1 MTPGPAGPRPGEAE
15 VVPVTSRAAVGTLVA
30 AVLLAAASLFQ
41 PPTSSAAP
49 ASVPPPAPAQR
60 WALLVGIND
69 YAGRTVDTYGG
80 IGDVRDMRRAL
91 VEAGWPEGNIVELTE
106 QHATAGRIRE
116 ALRWLAGQATGESM
130 SVFHYSGHVK
140 QIGGD
145 PDRDGEALDEH
156 LWGSDN
162 RFISDGEL
170 AASLRAVQGRVW
182 VNIAGCEA
190 AGFDDGLS
198 SGRHLLTASSREV
211 EKSYEHP
218 GWGTS
223 VFSGLLVD
231 RGMLRRSAHA
241 DPDGRISIQSAFAYA
256 AEHAPAVTARQSR
269 GPQHPVIA
277 GGDGSAWHLASPP
290 PPPPPA
296 APCFPLLCRR

>member
-1 MTPGPAGPRPGEAE
+1 MISRPL
-15 VVPVTSRAAVGTLVA
+15 AVGTVLA
-30 AVLLAAASLFQ
+30 AVLLAAAGLVHS
-41 PPTSSAAP
+41 PASSAAP
-49 ASVPPPAPAQR
+49 APVPPPAPVQR
-60 WALLVGIND
+60 WAVLVGIND

-80 IGDVRDMRRAL
+80 IGDVRDLRRVL

-106 QHATAGRIRE
+106 QHATAARIRE
-116 ALRWLAGQATGESM
+116 ALRWLAGRATGESM

-140 QIGGD
+140 QLSGD
-145 PDRDGEALDEH
+145 PDRDGEVLDEH

-182 VNIAGCEA
+182 VDIAGCEA

-198 SGRHLLTASSREV
+198 SPRHLFTASSREV

-218 GWGTS
+218 EWGTS

-231 RGMLRRSAHA
+231 RGLLRKGAAA
-241 DPDGRISIQSAFAYA
+241 DADGRISIQSAFAYA
-256 AEHAPAVTARQSR
+256 AEHAPTVTSRQSA

-277 GGDGSAWHLASPP
+277 GGDGSPWHLVAPP

-296 APCFPLLCRR
+296 PPCLPLLCSG

>member
-1 MTPGPAGPRPGEAE
+1 M
-15 VVPVTSRAAVGTLVA
+15 TSRPLAVGTVVA
-30 AVLLAAASLFQ
+30 AVLLAAASLVHA
-41 PPTSSAAP
+41 PTSSAAP
-49 ASVPPPAPAQR
+49 TPVDPPAPAQR
-60 WALLVGIND
+60 WAVLVGIND

-80 IGDVRDMRRAL
+80 IGDVRDLRRAL
-91 VEAGWPEGNIVELTE
+91 VGAGWPESNIVELTE

-116 ALRWLAGQATGESM
+116 ALRWLAGRATADSM

-140 QIGGD
+140 QLSGD
-145 PDRDGEALDEH
+145 PDRDGEGLDEH

-182 VNIAGCEA
+182 VDIAGCEA

-198 SGRHLLTASSREV
+198 SPRHLFTASSREV

-218 GWGTS
+218 EWGTS

-231 RGMLRRSAHA
+231 RGLLRKSAAA
-241 DPDGRISIQSAFAYA
+241 DGDGRISIQSAFAYA
-256 AEHAPAVTARQSR
+256 AEHAPTVTSRQSR
-269 GPQHPVIA
+269 GPQHPVMA
-277 GGDGSAWHLASPP
+277 GGDGSPWHLLSPP

-296 APCFPLLCRR
+296 PPCFPLLCSGK

>member
-1 MTPGPAGPRPGEAE
+1 M
-15 VVPVTSRAAVGTLVA
+15 TSRALAVGTAVA
-30 AVLLAAASLFQ
+30 AVLLAAASLVHS
-41 PPTSSAAP
+41 PTSSAAP
-49 ASVPPPAPAQR
+49 APVDPPAPGQR
-60 WALLVGIND
+60 WAVLVGIND

-80 IGDVRDMRRAL
+80 IGDVRDLRRAL
-91 VEAGWPEGNIVELTE
+91 VGAGWPEGNIVELTE
-106 QHATAGRIRE
+106 QHATAGRIRD
-116 ALRWLAGQATGESM
+116 ALRWLAGRATGGSM

-140 QIGGD
+140 QLSGD

-182 VNIAGCEA
+182 VDIAGCEA

-198 SGRHLLTASSREV
+198 SPRHLFTASSRED

-218 GWGTS
+218 EWGTS

-231 RGMLRRSAHA
+231 RGLLRRGAAA
-241 DPDGRISIQSAFAYA
+241 DADGRISIQSAFGFA
-256 AEHAPAVTARQSR
+256 AQHAPSVTSRQST

-277 GGDGSAWHLASPP
+277 GGDGAPWHLVAPP
-290 PPPPPA
+290 PPPPKP
-296 APCFPLLCRR
+296 PCFPLLCSG